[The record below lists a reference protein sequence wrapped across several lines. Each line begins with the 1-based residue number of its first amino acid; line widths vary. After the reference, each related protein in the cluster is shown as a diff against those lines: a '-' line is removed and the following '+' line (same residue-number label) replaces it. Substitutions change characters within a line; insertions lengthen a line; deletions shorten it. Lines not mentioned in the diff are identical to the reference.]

1 MANRSYL
8 YSLSN
13 RPSSYVDRP
22 DTVSGLSE
30 WPYDV
35 PFMYRLL
42 MSGDPQLCASLI
54 ADGFDSDEPESKTA
68 LYAISSHFDTG
79 FARVK
84 RFTEIIRAATA
95 DLPSAVEPAAA
106 PAPQS
111 ASLINRLKQLFAPRQ
126 DASSSAVSSGADAQ
140 APLLSP
146 RASADELL
154 ANLDETIEFL
164 EAHRDTYLLL
174 ETIEL
179 DTMSESEEAELKA
192 CVEQEIARCV
202 QAGAAVDALS
212 ADLEQAGKAL
222 RLATQRSGA
231 APMDAFFGLRL
242 DNDCD
247 STRTG
252 DTEYPLGLVWYD
264 TLYFDVMN
272 RSEFDAQQN

>member
-13 RPSSYVDRP
+13 RPSSYADRP
-22 DTVSGLSE
+22 ETVSGLSE

-42 MSGDPQLCASLI
+42 MSGDPQLCASLV

-95 DLPSAVEPAAA
+95 ELPATAEPAAA

-111 ASLINRLKQLFAPRQ
+111 ASLINRLKHIFAPRQ
-126 DASSSAVSSGADAQ
+126 EAPSNADAQ
-140 APLLSP
+140 ASSPSP

-231 APMDAFFGLRL
+231 AAMDAFFGLRL
-242 DNDCD
+242 DNECD

-252 DTEYPLGLVWYD
+252 ETEYPLGLVWYD
-264 TLYFDVMN
+264 TLYFDLMN
-272 RSEFDAQQN
+272 RSEFDAQQH

>member
-13 RPSSYVDRP
+13 RPSSYADRP
-22 DTVSGLSE
+22 ETVSGLSE

-42 MSGDPQLCASLI
+42 MSGDPQLCASLV

-95 DLPSAVEPAAA
+95 ELPATAEPAAA

-111 ASLINRLKQLFAPRQ
+111 ASLINRLKHIFAPRQ
-126 DASSSAVSSGADAQ
+126 EAPSNADAQ
-140 APLLSP
+140 ASSPSP

-242 DNDCD
+242 DNECD

-252 DTEYPLGLVWYD
+252 ETEYPLGLVWYD
-264 TLYFDVMN
+264 TLYFDLMN
-272 RSEFDAQQN
+272 RSEFDAQQH

>member
-13 RPSSYVDRP
+13 RPTSYADRP
-22 DTVSGLSE
+22 ETISGLSE

-42 MSGDPQLCASLI
+42 MSGDPQLCASLVS
-54 ADGFDSDEPESKTA
+54 DGFDSDEPEQKTP

-79 FARVK
+79 LERVK
-84 RFTEIIRAATA
+84 RFAQIVRAATA
-95 DLPSAVEPAAA
+95 QLPETPPPPAAA
-106 PAPQS
+106 PQP
-111 ASLINRLKQLFAPRQ
+111 ASFLNRLKHVFAPPQ
-126 DASSSAVSSGADAQ
+126 EAAPAAAQ
-140 APLLSP
+140 TPP
-146 RASADELL
+146 TRMPADELL
-154 ANLDETIEFL
+154 GNLDDTIEFL

-179 DTMSESEEAELKA
+179 DTMSESEEAALKA

-202 QAGAAVDALS
+202 QAGAAVDALP
-212 ADLEQAGKAL
+212 ADIGQAGRQL
-222 RLATQRSGA
+222 VLATRQSGA
-231 APMDAFFGLRL
+231 APLDAFFGLRL

-252 DTEYPLGLVWYD
+252 ATEHPLGLVWYE
-264 TLYFDVMN
+264 TLYFDLMN
-272 RSEFDAQQN
+272 RSEFEAQQR

>member
-13 RPSSYVDRP
+13 RPSSYADRP
-22 DTVSGLSE
+22 ETVSGLSE
-30 WPYDV
+30 WPYYV

-54 ADGFDSDEPESKTA
+54 ADGFDSDEPETKTK
-68 LYAISSHFDTG
+68 LYAISSHFDKG
-79 FARVK
+79 FERVK
-84 RFTEIIRAATA
+84 RFADIIRAAAA
-95 DLPSAVEPAAA
+95 DLSSAAAPAAA
-106 PAPQS
+106 PQP
-111 ASLINRLKQLFAPRQ
+111 ASLINRLKHIFTPRQ
-126 DASSSAVSSGADAQ
+126 NASLNADEQ
-140 APLLSP
+140 AASLSP
-146 RASADELL
+146 RASAEELL

-164 EAHRDTYLLL
+164 ESHRDTYLLL
-174 ETIEL
+174 ETVEL

-212 ADLEQAGKAL
+212 ADVEQAGKQL
-222 RLATQRSGA
+222 RLATQQSGA

-242 DNDCD
+242 DNECD
-247 STRTG
+247 STRSG
-252 DTEYPLGLVWYD
+252 ETEYPLGLVWYD
-264 TLYFDVMN
+264 VLYFGLMN

>member
-13 RPSSYVDRP
+13 RPSSYADRP
-22 DTVSGLSE
+22 ETVSGLSE

-42 MSGDPQLCASLI
+42 MSGDPQLCASLV

-84 RFTEIIRAATA
+84 RFTDIIRAATA
-95 DLPSAVEPAAA
+95 ELPATAEPAAA

-111 ASLINRLKQLFAPRQ
+111 ASLINRLKHIFAPRQ
-126 DASSSAVSSGADAQ
+126 EAPSNADAQ
-140 APLLSP
+140 ASSPSP

-242 DNDCD
+242 DNECD

-252 DTEYPLGLVWYD
+252 ETEYPLGLVWYD
-264 TLYFDVMN
+264 TLYFDLMN
-272 RSEFDAQQN
+272 RSEFDAQQH

>member
-13 RPSSYVDRP
+13 RPSSYADRP
-22 DTVSGLSE
+22 ETVSGLSE

-42 MSGDPQLCASLI
+42 MSGDPQLCASLV

-95 DLPSAVEPAAA
+95 DLPATAEPAAA

-111 ASLINRLKQLFAPRQ
+111 ASLINRLKHIFAPRQ
-126 DASSSAVSSGADAQ
+126 EAPSNADAQ
-140 APLLSP
+140 ASSLSP

-242 DNDCD
+242 DNECD

-252 DTEYPLGLVWYD
+252 ETEYPLGLVWYD
-264 TLYFDVMN
+264 TLYFDLMN
-272 RSEFDAQQN
+272 RSEFDAQQH

>member
-13 RPSSYVDRP
+13 RPSSYADRP
-22 DTVSGLSE
+22 ETVSGLSE

-42 MSGDPQLCASLI
+42 MSGDPQLCASLV

-95 DLPSAVEPAAA
+95 DLPATAEPAAA

-111 ASLINRLKQLFAPRQ
+111 ASLINRLKHIFAPRQ
-126 DASSSAVSSGADAQ
+126 EAPSNADAQ
-140 APLLSP
+140 ASSPSP

-242 DNDCD
+242 DNECD

-252 DTEYPLGLVWYD
+252 ETEYPLGLVWYD
-264 TLYFDVMN
+264 TLYFDLMN
-272 RSEFDAQQN
+272 RSEFDAQQH

>member
-13 RPSSYVDRP
+13 RPSSYADRP
-22 DTVSGLSE
+22 ETVSGLSE

-42 MSGDPQLCASLI
+42 MSGDPQLCASLV

-95 DLPSAVEPAAA
+95 DLPATAEPAAA

-111 ASLINRLKQLFAPRQ
+111 ASLINRLKHIFAPRQ
-126 DASSSAVSSGADAQ
+126 EAPSNADAQ
-140 APLLSP
+140 ASSPSP

-179 DTMSESEEAELKA
+179 DTMSESEETELKA

-242 DNDCD
+242 DNECD

-252 DTEYPLGLVWYD
+252 ETEYPLGLVWYD
-264 TLYFDVMN
+264 TLYFDLMN
-272 RSEFDAQQN
+272 RSEFDAQQH